1 MPHPFDLALSE
12 LETVEFNLLEE
23 FLEDVTDEEAA
34 TITGG
39 FHTSTTPGSIPIG
52 GNVVTPLQVNDEGG
66 YFITLWLGEEGG
78 YVTIPATLPE
88 DGGNALQYPY

>member
-1 MPHPFDLALSE
+1 MPNPFDLELSE

-23 FLEDVTDEEAA
+23 LTDEEAA

-39 FHTSTTPGSIPIG
+39 FHTPMTPGSIPIG
-52 GNVVTPLQVNDEGG
+52 GNVVTPLEVNEEGG

-88 DGGNALQYPY
+88 DGGNGLQ

>member
-1 MPHPFDLALSE
+1 MPHPFAPELSE
-12 LETVEFNLLEE
+12 LGTVEFNLLEE
-23 FLEDVTDEEAA
+23 LTDEEAA

-39 FHTSTTPGSIPIG
+39 FHTPTTPGSIPIG
-52 GNVVTPLQVNDEGG
+52 GNVVTPLEFNDEGG

-88 DGGNALQYPY
+88 DGGNGLQ